1 MIFDFQP
8 FGRCL
13 LDDPNGV
20 KLANIYATE
29 RGHPTKI
36 NDRVFSEWV
45 VGRGKRPVT
54 WRSLLECLREVELFE
69 TMKDLLG
76 AMEDGGMEATAD
88 GRGEDTLSELPD
100 GMIKSA
106 E

>member
-8 FGRCL
+8 FGWCL

-69 TMKDLLG
+69 TMEDLLG

-88 GRGEDTLSELPD
+88 GRGEDTLSELP
-100 GMIKSA
+100 MVW
-106 E
+106 